1 MRVFCKTML
10 IAWMIT
16 TGVAHAQTG
25 ATSGQAAR
33 SGGAVL
39 PGGNSKQP
47 INIQATKLDY
57 FDKEQ
62 KLIYTGNVLAVQ
74 GDSKLKC
81 SVLVIYLPP
90 KAEGQAS
97 TPSSSSQVRRMEA
110 AGPVTMVSK
119 DQVGTGNSGVYD
131 KMSDTVVLTGDVT
144 LSQGPNVTKGD
155 QLVYDLKTGQAKVTG
170 KHVVSV
176 FLPSNADDTTTKVD
190 PRPKKTAP
198 PKHGSRPETATQ

>member
-1 MRVFCKTML
+1 MTAFVISLVRTSRVGIGL
-10 IAWMIT
+10 
-16 TGVAHAQTG
+16 
-25 ATSGQAAR
+25 AALCLAPAYAVEPQGSR
-33 SGGAVL
+33 AGAVL

-90 KAEGQAS
+90 KSDGASS

-110 AGPVTMVSK
+110 SGPVTMVSK

-131 KMSDTVVLTGDVT
+131 KASDTVVLTGNVT
-144 LSQGPNVTKGD
+144 LSQGPNVTLGD
-155 QLVYDLKTGQAKVTG
+155 KLEYDLKTGQAKVTG
-170 KHVVSV
+170 THVRSM
-176 FLPSNADDTTTKVD
+176 FQPSNSDDTTA
-190 PRPKKTAP
+190 KKTAP
-198 PKHGSRPETATQ
+198 AHGSRSEAATQ